1 MSAGSRP
8 RVLTIA
14 GTDPT
19 GGAGV
24 AADLKTFAAH
34 GAYGMAVVTALVAQ
48 NTRGVRSVYD
58 PPVQVLVAQLDA
70 VSDDVAI
77 DAVKIGLVGSAA
89 YARAIGTWLDRVR
102 PPYVVMDPVLA
113 ASAGGGRA
121 LLGRG
126 ERAEDVLAALRD
138 LATRAHVVTPNVDE
152 LAALA
157 DAPPPTSGTEIV
169 ETARALAASLGTRVL
184 VTGGHLGGRRS
195 PDTLVAPSGAVVTV
209 DGERVETAH
218 THGTGCALSSALAA
232 LRPVRPSWE
241 AALRDAKVWLAGAL
255 RDGGRL
261 DVGRGPGPVDHLHGL
276 PAPDRHVAP

>member
-1 MSAGSRP
+1 MSTASRP

-70 VSDDVAI
+70 VSDDVTI

-89 YARAIGTWLDRVR
+89 YAHAIGAWLDRVR
-102 PPYVVMDPVLA
+102 PPHVVLDPVLA
-113 ASAGGGRA
+113 ASAGSGRA

-126 ERAEDVLAALRD
+126 ERAEDVLEALRG
-138 LATRAHVVTPNVDE
+138 LAARADVVTPNVAE

-157 DAPPPTSGTEIV
+157 DVPAPTSGANVV
-169 ETARALAASLGTRVL
+169 ETARKLAANLGTRVL
-184 VTGGHLGGRRS
+184 VTGGHFGGRRS
-195 PDTLVAPSGAVVTV
+195 PDTLVAPSGDLVTV

-241 AALRDAKVWLAGAL
+241 AALRDAKVWLEGAL

-261 DVGRGPGPVDHLHGL
+261 AVGRGPGPVDHLHGI
-276 PAPDRHVAP
+276 PAPERRRS